1 MARVDAVL
9 MGRRSYEGYA
19 ALRTE
24 HPESPMVDFLDRV
37 DRHVASTSLTKTD
50 WPGTEVLTGDV
61 QAAITRLKQRAGKD
75 ILVAGSPSLV
85 RWLLSR
91 ALLDELSVSILP
103 VLVGTGT
110 RLFPDSSAAGASER
124 TGLSL
129 ANVKALGSGVIQ
141 VSYTPN
147 GT

>member
-1 MARVDAVL
+1 MSAGMGRVDAVL

-61 QAAITRLKQRAGKD
+61 QAAITRLKQRA
-75 ILVAGSPSLV
+75 V
-85 RWLLSR
+85 RTSSSR
-91 ALLDELSVSILP
+91 AAPVSF
-103 VLVGTGT
+103 GGC
-110 RLFPDSSAAGASER
+110 
-124 TGLSL
+124 
-129 ANVKALGSGVIQ
+129 
-141 VSYTPN
+141 
-147 GT
+147 